1 MPHIARAIL
10 AGIWGA
16 GAGKPSLP
24 SSCLSILSTVP
35 TTDPGGHH
43 APLSQPRKGKLSW
56 SRHAVFG
63 LQSHLAPLPHRTWFC
78 SSHCE
83 SCAIKKKTAR
93 VCRAHCGGAGFISE
107 QWGHLLGSPCSP
119 GDARP
124 GCAFGWEALAPCHML
139 LIHQGPWLPP
149 ATLIMHCNNKE
160 AFSLTREAYLCQ
172 ERAFR
177 PHKIELSLK
186 ALLESIASL

>member
-1 MPHIARAIL
+1 MPHTARAIL

-83 SCAIKKKTAR
+83 SCAIKR
-93 VCRAHCGGAGFISE
+93 RQRGFAE
-107 QWGHLLGSPCSP
+107 PAAVGLGSFLSS
-119 GDARP
+119 GATSLARP
-124 GCAFGWEALAPCHML
+124 ALLAMPGLDAPL
-139 LIHQGPWLPP
+139 GGRRSLP
-149 ATLIMHCNNKE
+149 ATCCSFI
-160 AFSLTREAYLCQ
+160 
-172 ERAFR
+172 
-177 PHKIELSLK
+177 K
-186 ALLESIASL
+186 APGSPLPL